1 MGVWQSLRE
10 DGNAHSCST
19 DKLART
25 ETRVIHTQLPAVR
38 RHRRSARGS
47 PGGDSAAVSRPMAH
61 WPRRQDSRARRE
73 EDEEEVEAEDAEF
86 FKGSDRIQRNSFKE
100 TLFV

>member
-73 EDEEEVEAEDAEF
+73 EDEEEVEAEE
-86 FKGSDRIQRNSFKE
+86 KKE
-100 TLFV
+100 RENKT

>member
-1 MGVWQSLRE
+1 
-10 DGNAHSCST
+10 
-19 DKLART
+19 
-25 ETRVIHTQLPAVR
+25 
-38 RHRRSARGS
+38 
-47 PGGDSAAVSRPMAH
+47 MAH